1 MTAPE
6 IYGPAPMQTSHVRPA
21 LRLPFC
27 CLWDLVSSKDLS
39 GVFSYPRLVVVQEQ
53 VRVMTE
59 KHHVYL
65 TQDGRISMAGLSA
78 SKCRY
83 LAEAINDAVRNA

>member
-1 MTAPE
+1 M
-6 IYGPAPMQTSHVRPA
+6 GRTSLEPVIKDAAGVRPLA
-21 LRLPFC
+21 CLSLSLGQTNDLIGTLP
-27 CLWDLVSSKDLS
+27 CL
-39 GVFSYPRLVVVQEQ
+39 QEQ

-65 TQDGRISMAGLSA
+65 TQDGRISMAGLSS

-83 LAEAINDAVRNA
+83 LAEAINDAVRTA